1 MSAYR
6 LAIVQTITTIDTRA
20 RYFRDFVVADVALT
34 FGSMGWA
41 AVTWTLSP
49 LACLLLLFP
58 AWGLFF
64 LLDAKLVNDWRSRL
78 LDAWVKKEIELG
90 GFCDAVSAIPTLPK
104 ETLQSMLATLP
115 SVGDLPTEQQTSSSI
130 REATA
135 ALTTTMHACESD
147 VMVLKSTALAIA
159 TGSLITAGILWRW
172 QPISGMTVLALF
184 PLLRKWLKR
193 RRLRAFG
200 QKTAAAQAKPDF
212 NNVKYSEFVAN
223 LQGRPIALA
232 EKDALASRSSVGQD
246 NLHVFT

>member
-20 RYFRDFVVADVALT
+20 RYFRDFVVADLVLT

-41 AVTWTLSP
+41 AVTWTFSP

-78 LDAWVKKEIELG
+78 LDAWVKKEIELR

-115 SVGDLPTEQQTSSSI
+115 SVGDLPTEQQTPSSI

-135 ALTTTMHACESD
+135 ALTTRMHA
-147 VMVLKSTALAIA
+147 
-159 TGSLITAGILWRW
+159 
-172 QPISGMTVLALF
+172 
-184 PLLRKWLKR
+184 
-193 RRLRAFG
+193 G
-200 QKTAAAQAKPDF
+200 Q
-212 NNVKYSEFVAN
+212 S
-223 LQGRPIALA
+223 
-232 EKDALASRSSVGQD
+232 
-246 NLHVFT
+246 